1 MLPFARADEELL
13 DILTE
18 TVSAGVEKNVEQRPV
33 QDCVGHESVSNVNV
47 LFYCAKYLMKCDSAQ
62 VHA

>member
-1 MLPFARADEELL
+1 MLPFARAYEELL
-13 DILTE
+13 DILNE
-18 TVSAGVEKNVEQRPV
+18 TVSAGVENNVEQ
-33 QDCVGHESVSNVNV
+33 SVSNVNV